1 MKAKKK
7 VETSKILSKKYYD
20 PKHPGSYGGVKS
32 FKKALGNLKVKE
44 QDVSDWLMTQDT
56 YTLHKPVRRSFK
68 RRKVLVAVIDQQW
81 QADLVDLQ
89 SIAKYND
96 GYKYL
101 LTCIDVLSKYAWVI
115 PLRDKTGKTLV
126 EAFKAIFKSG
136 RTPRQLQTD
145 KGSEFTNRN
154 FQSFLRENDVHFF
167 TTENEDIKASIA
179 ESALIIITII
189 VNCAFMAMKDNPVP
203 DIEYVFTGVYTV
215 EAAIKISARGFIICN
230 YTYLRDPWNWLDFIV
245 ITLAYVTM
253 GVDLGNLSA
262 LRTFR
267 VLRALK
273 TVAVIPGLKT
283 IVGALLEAVRRLRD
297 VGILTLFMLS
307 IFALIGMQLYTA
319 SLQHRCVKL
328 SDNHNMTDEEYYEHM
343 RNRSNYQMNAFG
355 VELICGNTTDAGYDQ
370 LLYLKNNFKLVEKS
384 VISSKKG
391 VGASEFL

>member
-68 RRKVLVAVIDQQW
+68 RRKVLVAGIDQQW

-89 SIAKYND
+89 SIAKHND

-179 ESALIIITII
+179 ERFNRTLKTKMWKYFTHSDTLKYIDVLEDLVYSYNHTHHRSIKMAPVQATKKNEII
-189 VNCAFMAMKDNPVP
+189 VWKNLYDDKA
-203 DIEYVFTGVYTV
+203 
-215 EAAIKISARGFIICN
+215 
-230 YTYLRDPWNWLDFIV
+230 LD
-245 ITLAYVTM
+245 
-253 GVDLGNLSA
+253 
-262 LRTFR
+262 
-267 VLRALK
+267 
-273 TVAVIPGLKT
+273 
-283 IVGALLEAVRRLRD
+283 
-297 VGILTLFMLS
+297 
-307 IFALIGMQLYTA
+307 
-319 SLQHRCVKL
+319 VK
-328 SDNHNMTDEEYYEHM
+328 
-343 RNRSNYQMNAFG
+343 
-355 VELICGNTTDAGYDQ
+355 NTTLKIGDQ
-370 LLYLKNNFKLVEKS
+370 VR
-384 VISSKKG
+384 ISKARRAFKKG
-391 VGASEFL
+391 YLPSWSEEIFTVSEVRERQPPVYRINDYNGEPLKGTFYPQELQKIVKSDDVYRIEEVLQKRKKGKQIQYLVKWHGYPESFNSWINRNQLTTYKG